1 MNRGLV
7 AVAMAGVLLAVPL
20 VGSASRA
27 WAQADQAQGE
37 RKAKKQRAPA
47 AQPDVEEDDQLA
59 PRQFDQR
66 FPRSPA
72 PTAAPRQGEE
82 PAPPERATT
91 TTTARPGAEATHSD
105 NARGDGGRI
114 IACSGVFAKDSSHL
128 KLATRFDSRNVAFT
142 EVEGPEGSRLMASV
156 LFPKDPKRRL
166 EVLWDNEAARSD
178 TALIVI
184 NGQSTW
190 TAPKGLRLG
199 LALPALEKLNGK
211 PFRLSGFD
219 QPNGGSAIDWDGG
232 ALDKL
237 PGGCRVGIRM
247 VPDAKATEAVRN
259 EVMGKEFASNDPK
272 MRAAKPII
280 AEIIIGY

>member
-1 MNRGLV
+1 MNRWLV
-7 AVAMAGVLLAVPL
+7 ALVAAGLMLALPMS
-20 VGSASRA
+20 GTRA
-27 WAQADQAQGE
+27 WAQADQVQGE
-37 RKAKKQRAPA
+37 RKAKKQRAPVQ
-47 AQPDVEEDDQLA
+47 QPDLDDEDQLA

-66 FPRSPA
+66 FPSGPIGQQQPPRRSA
-72 PTAAPRQGEE
+72 PQGEPDQPGGATAAT
-82 PAPPERATT
+82 PPH
-91 TTTARPGAEATHSD
+91 AEST
-105 NARGDGGRI
+105 RGDGPRV

-142 EVEGPEGSRLMASV
+142 EVDGPEGSRLMASV

-166 EVLWDNEAARSD
+166 EVLWQNEASRSD
-178 TALIVI
+178 THLIVI

-232 ALDKL
+232 ALDRL
-237 PGGCRVGIRM
+237 PGGCRLGIRL

-259 EVMGKEFASNDPK
+259 DVMGKDFASNDPK

>member
-1 MNRGLV
+1 MMRWLV
-7 AVAMAGVLLAVPL
+7 ALAMMGVLLALPL
-20 VGSASRA
+20 LAAAPRA

-47 AQPDVEEDDQLA
+47 VQHDLDEEDQLA

-66 FPRSPA
+66 FPSQSAPPARRAEPPSEQVEPERS
-72 PTAAPRQGEE
+72 AAPKSSPSIE
-82 PAPPERATT
+82 
-91 TTTARPGAEATHSD
+91 S
-105 NARGDGGRI
+105 ARGDGGRL
-114 IACSGVFAKDSSHL
+114 IACTGVFGKDSSHL
-128 KLATRFDSRNVAFT
+128 KLATRFDSRNVTFT

-166 EVLWDNEAARSD
+166 EVLWQNEASRSD
-178 TALIVI
+178 THLIVI

-199 LALPALEKLNGK
+199 LALAALEKLNGK

-219 QPNGGSAIDWDGG
+219 QPNGGSIIDWDGG

-237 PGGCRVGIRM
+237 PGGCRIGIRL

-259 EVMGKEFASNDPK
+259 DVMGKEFASNDPK

>member
-1 MNRGLV
+1 MKRELV
-7 AVAMAGVLLAVPL
+7 ALAMAALLALPL
-20 VGSASRA
+20 AGAAQHA
-27 WAQADQAQGE
+27 WAQDQGQGS
-37 RKAKKQRAPA
+37 KAKKRAPA
-47 AQPDVEEDDQLA
+47 AQPDLDEEDQLA

-66 FPRSPA
+66 FPSRSTTPA
-72 PTAAPRQGEE
+72 QAPRQPEQPLQPDTASVPRGPAGESTRSE
-82 PAPPERATT
+82 
-91 TTTARPGAEATHSD
+91 TARGEGP
-105 NARGDGGRI
+105 RV
-114 IACSGVFAKDSSHL
+114 IACNGVFAKESSHL
-128 KLATRFDSRNVAFT
+128 KLATRYDSRNVTFT
-142 EVEGPEGSRLMASV
+142 EVDGPEGTKLMASV

-166 EVLWDNEAARSD
+166 EVLWQNEASRSD
-178 TALIVI
+178 THLIVI

-190 TAPKGLRLG
+190 AAPKGLRLG

-237 PGGCRVGIRM
+237 PGGCRLGVRL

-259 EVMGKEFASNDPK
+259 ELMGKEFASNDPK
-272 MRAAKPII
+272 LRAAKPII

>member
-1 MNRGLV
+1 MNRWLV
-7 AVAMAGVLLAVPL
+7 AVLIAGLMLALPPC
-20 VGSASRA
+20 GAAQRA
-27 WAQADQAQGE
+27 WAQADQAPGA
-37 RKAKKQRAPA
+37 RKAKKQRAPVQ
-47 AQPDVEEDDQLA
+47 QPDLEEEDQLA

-66 FPRSPA
+66 FPSTQP
-72 PTAAPRQGEE
+72 PRQAE
-82 PAPPERATT
+82 PATPLAPAVEGTRS
-91 TTTARPGAEATHSD
+91 ES
-105 NARGDGGRI
+105 ARGDGGRT
-114 IACSGVFAKDSSHL
+114 IACNGVFGKDSSHL
-128 KLATRFDSRNVAFT
+128 KLATRFDSRNLAFT
-142 EVEGPEGSRLMASV
+142 EVDGPEGSRLMASV

-166 EVLWDNEAARSD
+166 EVLWQNEASRSD
-178 TALIVI
+178 THLIVI

-232 ALDKL
+232 ALDRL
-237 PGGCRVGIRM
+237 PGGCRLGIRL

-259 EVMGKEFASNDPK
+259 DVMGKDFASNDPK